1 MNKLLKISVLYA
13 AVSMPI
19 LAMDGLEPYDQYFT
33 HCCMRVDIF
42 HTGTS
47 TEEIYSFDEV
57 WKEPLWPGSRT
68 QLIDSL
74 NLGDSRVRV
83 LNDST
88 GELIYSR
95 GFCTI
100 FNEWKTTPE
109 AIKGLRRSFS
119 ESARFPWPKKPVR
132 VCFDGRDRQTGE
144 FIEKWSVTLDPAFVN
159 WRRESAFSNVPNAT
173 LIENG
178 DPSVKVDFV
187 LLPDGYKENEMAKFR
202 KDAERML
209 KTLFET
215 EPYRSRKQDFNV
227 RLVELASNESGIDD
241 PNSGKS
247 RDNAL
252 STTFNTFETDRYAL
266 SFDNKTIRKAAARV
280 PYDLVIILMN
290 DKKYGGGGIYNLYSI
305 GSTDNPWAEYVFT
318 HELGHAF
325 AGLGD
330 EYYTSDVAYS
340 DFYVPGLEP
349 WDPNVTQCTDK
360 SLLKWRNLVADNVP
374 VPTPWDKDAYD
385 SHQEEYNR
393 TRKEMKTRV
402 TSKGAADS
410 LSKVN
415 DQWTGEFLKTRTFSA
430 YVGAFEGAGYSS
442 KGLYRPAID
451 CRMFSKTM
459 APFCPVCNRAIRRA
473 IESLT
478 R

>member
-1 MNKLLKISVLYA
+1 MNKLFKISVLTW
-13 AVSMPI
+13 AVSAPL
-19 LAMDGLEPYDQYFT
+19 LAMDGLEPYDRYFT
-33 HCCMRVDIF
+33 QCCMRLDYV

-47 TEEIYSFDEV
+47 TEEIFSFDEV

-68 QLIDSL
+68 QLIDGL
-74 NLGDSRVRV
+74 NMGDSRVRV
-83 LNDST
+83 LDDST
-88 GELIYSR
+88 GELVYSR

-100 FNEWKTTPE
+100 FNEWKTTAE
-109 AIKGLRRSFS
+109 AVKGLRRSFS

-132 VCFDGRDRQTGE
+132 VCIDGRDKTGGW
-144 FIEKWSVTLDPAFVN
+144 FEKWSVRLDPAFVN
-159 WRRESAFSNVPNAT
+159 WRREKPFSTVAVT
-173 LIENG
+173 SLIENG
-178 DPSVKVDFV
+178 DPSVKVDLV
-187 LLPDGYKENEMAKFR
+187 LLPDGYQENEMSKFR

-215 EPYRSRKQDFNV
+215 EPYRSRKKDFNA

-266 SFDNKTIRKAAARV
+266 SFDNKTIRKAASLA

-290 DKKYGGGGIYNLYSI
+290 DPKYGGGGIYNLYSI

-318 HELGHAF
+318 HEFGHAF

-340 DFYVPGLEP
+340 EFYVPGVEP
-349 WDPNVTQCTDK
+349 WDPNVTQCTKRD
-360 SLLKWRNLVADNVP
+360 SLKWRGLVEDDVP
-374 VPTPWDKDAYD
+374 VPTPWDKDEYD
-385 SHQEEYNR
+385 SRQAEYQKKR
-393 TRKEMKTRV
+393 GQLKSQGAAKA
-402 TSKGAADS
+402 AADS
-410 LSKVN
+410 MARAN
-415 DQWTGEFLKTRTFSA
+415 DLWSGEFLKTRA
-430 YVGAFEGAGYSS
+430 YSSRVGAFEGAGYSS
-442 KGLYRPAID
+442 KGLYRPAVD

-459 APFCPVCNRAIRRA
+459 APFCPVCNRAIRRT